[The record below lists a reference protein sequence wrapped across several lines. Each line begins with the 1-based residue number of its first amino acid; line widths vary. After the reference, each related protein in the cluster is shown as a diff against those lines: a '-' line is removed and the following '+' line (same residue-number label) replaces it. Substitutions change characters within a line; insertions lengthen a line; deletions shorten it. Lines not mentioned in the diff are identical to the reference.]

1 MLSPIQN
8 RVQRVVAGVILD
20 SRFALAGGGALI
32 SLGLT
37 ARQTN
42 DLDYFSS
49 DENDVALY
57 VPQVIAALQLDGL
70 EVEIA
75 QQSNAFVRMSVSSE
89 SERTEVDFGLDA
101 RLFPT
106 QVGEFSPV
114 LSSRELAV
122 DKVLAIFGRAAA
134 RDFVDL
140 AALTQF
146 FDLESLLNLAKEKDP
161 GFDISF
167 FLQATNRF
175 EAIRL
180 TEFGISNSEH
190 SDLGKEVEIWRSR
203 VREIIRDRTN
213 DLGLSR

>member
-1 MLSPIQN
+1 MLTPLQI
-8 RVQRVVAGVILD
+8 RVQRVVAEVIAP

-49 DENDVALY
+49 DESDVAHY
-57 VPQVIAALQLDGL
+57 VPLVIKALQLDGL
-70 EVEIA
+70 AVEMT
-75 QQSNAFVRMSVSSE
+75 QQSHSFVRMAVSFE
-89 SERTEVDFGLDA
+89 SERTELDFGLDA

-106 QVGEFSPV
+106 QEGEFSPV

-122 DKVLAIFGRAAA
+122 DKVLAVFGRAAA

-146 FDLESLLNLAKEKDP
+146 FDLDSLLHLAKEKDP
-161 GFDISF
+161 GFELGI

-175 EAIRL
+175 EVIRPM
-180 TEFGISNSEH
+180 EFGIGNSEH
-190 SDLGKEVEIWRSR
+190 SELEKEVASWQVR
-203 VREIIRDRTN
+203 VREIIRDRTK
-213 DLGLSR
+213 DHGLGR

>member
-8 RVQRVVAGVILD
+8 RVQRIVADVVAG

-57 VPQVIAALQLDGL
+57 VPQVIEALRLDGL
-70 EVEIA
+70 EVAIA
-75 QQSNAFVRMSVSSE
+75 QQSNTFVRMSVSYE

-106 QVGEFSPV
+106 QDGDFSPV

-140 AALTQF
+140 ASLTQF
-146 FDLESLLNLAKEKDP
+146 FDLEPLLLLAHEKDP
-161 GFDISF
+161 GFDPLM

-180 TEFGISNSEH
+180 SEFGLSISEH
-190 SDLGKEVEIWRSR
+190 AELAQDVETWRR
-203 VREIIRDRTN
+203 QVREIIRNRGQ
-213 DLGLSR
+213 DLGLGR